1 MKYAFIHGDRH
12 TWPILVMCRVLKVQ
26 RSGYYAWCHV
36 QMQPGKRAMEHAAL
50 LHAIREVHRTSKE
63 RYGAPRVTAALRKQG
78 WRCSRGRV
86 ARLMNANAIKAKRR
100 YSYRVTTRSNHLL
113 ASPNRIERN
122 FTALEP
128 DRLWVTDMT
137 YIETREGFLYAATIM
152 DLFSRKI
159 VGLAMRADLS
169 KQLVIDALIQALQ
182 RRKPKPGL
190 VLHSDRGTQYCAWH
204 YRELLHTHGI
214 LQSMS
219 RKGDCWDN
227 APMES
232 FFKTLKVEEVYQ
244 RRYATR
250 DEARQSIFE
259 YIEIFYNRQ
268 RLHSALGY
276 ETPENFEAQSIT
288 DVHSDLQCLSN

>member
-26 RSGYYAWCHV
+26 RSGYYAWCRV
-36 QMQPGKRAMEHAAL
+36 QTQPGKRAMEHVAL

-86 ARLMNANAIKAKRR
+86 ARLMKANAIKAKRR
-100 YSYRVTTRSNHLL
+100 HSYRVTTRSNHLL

-122 FTALEP
+122 FTALAP
-128 DRLWVTDMT
+128 DRLWVADMT

-169 KQLVIDALIQALQ
+169 KQLVIDALMQALQ
-182 RRKPKPGL
+182 RREPQPGL

-204 YRELLHTHGI
+204 YRELLQTHGI
-214 LQSMS
+214 VQSMS

-250 DEARQSIFE
+250 DEARKSIFE

-276 ETPENFEAQSIT
+276 ESPETFEAQSST
-288 DVHSDLQCLSN
+288 STHDVLCL

>member
-1 MKYAFIHGDRH
+1 MKYAFIQRERSV
-12 TWPILVMCRVLKVQ
+12 WPIVVMCQVLDVH
-26 RSGYYAWCHV
+26 RSGYYAWRHRQTHPSV
-36 QMQPGKRAMEHAAL
+36 RTLETMAL
-50 LHAIREVHRTSKE
+50 DHAIRAIHRESKE
-63 RYGAPRVTAALRKQG
+63 RYGAPRVTAALRRQG
-78 WRCSRGRV
+78 WHCSRGRV
-86 ARLMNANAIKAKRR
+86 AKRMKAACIKAKRR
-100 YSYRVTTRSNHLL
+100 HSYRVTTRSNHLL
-113 ASPNRIERN
+113 ASPNRLERN
-122 FTALEP
+122 FTATMP
-128 DRLWVTDMT
+128 DRVWVTDMT
-137 YIETREGFLYAATIM
+137 YIDTRQGVLYAASIM

-159 VGLAMRADLS
+159 VGLAMRTDLS
-169 KQLVIDALIQALQ
+169 KELVIDALTQALA
-182 RRKPKPGL
+182 RRRPQPGL
-190 VLHSDRGTQYCAWH
+190 ILHSDRGTQYCAWR
-204 YRELLHTHGI
+204 YRDLLHANGI

-276 ETPENFEAQSIT
+276 ETPEAFEAQSIT
-288 DVHSDLQCLSN
+288 TTHDVQCLRN

>member
-1 MKYAFIHGDRH
+1 
-12 TWPILVMCRVLKVQ
+12 
-26 RSGYYAWCHV
+26 
-36 QMQPGKRAMEHAAL
+36 MENATL
-50 LHAIREVHRTSKE
+50 THAIREVHRSSKE
-63 RYGAPRVTAALRKQG
+63 RYGAPRMTAALRKDG
-78 WRCSRGRV
+78 FRCSRGRV
-86 ARLMNANAIKAKRR
+86 ARLMKANAIKAKRR
-100 YSYRVTTRSNHLL
+100 RSYRVTTRSNHLL

-122 FTALEP
+122 FIATAP
-128 DRLWVTDMT
+128 NRLWVTDMT
-137 YIETREGFLYAATIM
+137 YIETREGFLYVAAIV
-152 DLFSRKI
+152 DLYSRKI

-169 KQLVIDALIQALQ
+169 KDLVIEALTQALL
-182 RRKPKPGL
+182 RRQPKPGL
-190 VLHSDRGTQYCAWH
+190 ILHSDRGTQYCAWS
-204 YRELLHTHGI
+204 YRDLLHQHGI

-276 ETPENFEAQSIT
+276 ETPDAFEAQT
-288 DVHSDLQCLSN
+288 NTRTTEHNQCL